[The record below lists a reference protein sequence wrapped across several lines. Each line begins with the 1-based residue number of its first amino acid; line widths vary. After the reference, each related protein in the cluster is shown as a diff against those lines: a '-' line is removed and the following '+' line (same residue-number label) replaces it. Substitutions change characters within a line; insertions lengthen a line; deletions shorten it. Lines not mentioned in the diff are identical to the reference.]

1 MNVLSPLLD
10 CAGARKQMFEW
21 IVPVSKLHRGEEAN
35 IYISSP
41 QLKISTLDLRYI
53 KNVIDQ
59 SQKMLTRQRYFM
71 QALIDLL
78 RIILMDLM

>member
-1 MNVLSPLLD
+1 MYLNMSISECVESTSRLYQD
-10 CAGARKQMFEW
+10 K
-21 IVPVSKLHRGEEAN
+21 KAN